1 MAGVYIPESL
11 PTDSQYAYEATQ
23 LSQPQF
29 SQTQNTQ
36 YISSQVEPRRKYCQS
51 SSYTI
56 KASLTIRGHLDTYQ
70 PTTSYSQDTME

>member
-36 YISSQVEPRRKYCQS
+36 YISSQVEPRRKYCELS
-51 SSYTI
+51 SHIS
-56 KASLTIRGHLDTYQ
+56 KGSLMIRGHLNTHQ